1 MTFYE
6 LIEVL
11 CKERGVTTQ
20 IMAMRIGVPYGTV
33 RNWKNNGSIP
43 RWQTLIKLS
52 EYFRVPRDYFLDFK
66 KRKMIIAAMKEQEA
80 KEKNEDS
87 HVVL

>member
-6 LIEVL
+6 LVEVL

-20 IMAMRIGVPYGTV
+20 IMARRIGVPYGTV
-33 RNWKNNGSIP
+33 RNWKTNGSIP

-52 EYFRVPRDYFLDFK
+52 EYFRVPRNYFLDFK
-66 KRKMIIAAMKEQEA
+66 KRQTIIAAMKKHEAQEN
-80 KEKNEDS
+80 NEDS
-87 HVVL
+87 HVLL

>member
-6 LIEVL
+6 LVEVL
-11 CKERGVTTQ
+11 CEERGVTTK
-20 IMAMRIGVPYGTV
+20 IMAMRIGVSYAAV
-33 RNWKNNGSIP
+33 RNWKNSGAIP

-66 KRKMIIAAMKEQEA
+66 KRQTIIAAMQETEA
-80 KEKNEDS
+80 REKNEGS